1 MVAPQIAVTIRFNKF
16 AKIAAA
22 MPKKVSRVVRKT
34 GFDVLAHATP
44 FVPVDTGALRNSG
57 NVEVVTDTFVI
68 VSWSAEYAI
77 YQNFGTRFISG
88 KFFANQGANLAKP
101 DFIDAMKQLDL
112 MV

>member
-1 MVAPQIAVTIRFNKF
+1 MVAPQIAVSIRYNKF

-22 MPKKVSRVVRKT
+22 MPGKVSKVVRKT
-34 GFDVLAHATP
+34 GFDILAYATP

-68 VSWSAEYAI
+68 VSWTAEYAI

-88 KFFANQGANLAKP
+88 KFFANQGAEAARSE
-101 DFIDAMKQLDL
+101 FVEAMKTLDL

>member
-1 MVAPQIAVTIRFNKF
+1 MVQPRVAVTLKYNKF
-16 AKIAAA
+16 RSIAKA
-22 MPKKVSRVVRKT
+22 MPKKVSAVVRKT
-34 GFDVLAHATP
+34 GFDILAHATP
-44 FVPVDTGALRNSG
+44 FVPVDTGALANSG

-88 KFFANQGANLAKP
+88 KFFANKGADAAKP
-101 DFIDAMKQLDL
+101 GFIEAMKQLEL

>member
-1 MVAPQIAVTIRFNKF
+1 MVAPQIAVSIKFNKF

-22 MPKKVSRVVRKT
+22 YPKKVSRVVRKT
-34 GFDVLAHATP
+34 GFDVLAYATP

-57 NVEVVTDTFVI
+57 QVEVETDTFVI
-68 VSWSAEYAI
+68 VSWTAEYAI

-88 KFFANQGANLAKP
+88 KFFANKGATGAKP
-101 DFIDAMKQLDL
+101 GFIEAMQSIDM